1 MPPNS
6 NFESQPFN
14 PFSVNE
20 DFKDNDQDAHVN
32 FYKTQ
37 ISSLDTSYS
46 IPNEV
51 KEKLGNFQ
59 QKIIFCPTFKHS
71 QYEYK
76 ISSNTWLRKLTPD

>member
-20 DFKDNDQDAHVN
+20 DFKDNDQDPHVN

-59 QKIIFCPTFKHS
+59 Q
-71 QYEYK
+71 
-76 ISSNTWLRKLTPD
+76 